1 MKTTR
6 QKIEIA
12 ERFRKARI
20 QRDLSQQDLADEL
33 EIHRETVTYIESSTR
48 SIRAEELGLFAK
60 ELGVTVEWLVG

>member
-20 QRDLSQQDLADEL
+20 QRELSQQELADEL

>member
-12 ERFRKARI
+12 ERFREARI
-20 QRDLSQQDLADEL
+20 QRELSQQDLADEL

>member
-12 ERFRKARI
+12 KRFKEARI
-20 QRDLSQQDLADEL
+20 QRELSQQDLADEM

-60 ELGVTVEWLVG
+60 ELGVTVAWLVG

>member
-1 MKTTR
+1 MKTRR